1 MSVLELARP
10 ELLAL
15 KPYSSARL
23 EAGRA
28 QVMLNANESPEPAF
42 EGDELALNRYP
53 DPQPAALLEQLAR
66 AFGVAPA
73 QIYVGRGSDEAIDL
87 LTRAFCRA
95 GQDAVLISPPTFG
108 MYAVAAGVQG
118 AAVVSVPLDAG
129 RDFALD
135 ADAVIAAARANPV
148 KLVYVCSPNNPTGG
162 AVPRAVILRIVEA
175 LAGRCL
181 VVVDEAYGE
190 YADQPSLADAL
201 GSHPNLVVLRTL
213 SKAFGLAGARVGV
226 LLAAPE
232 IIGLMR
238 RIMAPYPLP
247 TPSVAAALR
256 AFAPDATAARVARIA
271 RTRAERAR
279 IAAAL
284 AALPGVRRVWPSD
297 ANFLVFRVDGAGAV
311 WRRLADAGVLIR
323 DVSHYLGLSD
333 VLRVSIGLPEE
344 NDRFL
349 AALADA
355 LRAAA

>member
-1 MSVLELARP
+1 MSVLDLARP

-42 EGDELALNRYP
+42 AGDELALNRYP
-53 DPQPAALLEQLAR
+53 DPQPAALLEKLAV
-66 AFGVAPA
+66 AFGVRPTQVYA
-73 QIYVGRGSDEAIDL
+73 GRGSDEAIDL

-95 GQDAVLISPPTFG
+95 GQDAVLVSPPTFG

-118 AAVVSVPLDAG
+118 AAVVSVPLAAS

-135 ADAVIAAARANPV
+135 SAAVIAAAQASPV
-148 KLVYVCSPNNPTGG
+148 KLVYVCTPNNPTGR
-162 AVPRAVILRIVEA
+162 AVPRAEVLGLVKA

-190 YADQPSLADAL
+190 YADEPSLADAL
-201 GSHPNLVVLRTL
+201 GSHPNLAVLRTL
-213 SKAFGLAGARVGV
+213 SKAYGLAGARIGV

-247 TPSVAAALR
+247 TPSVDAALR
-256 AFAPDATAARVARIA
+256 AFSPEATTTRVARIA
-271 RTRAERAR
+271 RTRAERGR
-279 IAAAL
+279 IATAL

-297 ANFLVFRVDGAGAV
+297 ANFVVFRVDGASTV

-323 DVSHYLGLSD
+323 DVSHYLGLAD

>member
-1 MSVLELARP
+1 MSVLDLARP

-15 KPYSSARL
+15 QPYSSARL

-28 QVMLNANESPEPAF
+28 PVMLNANESPEPAF
-42 EGDELALNRYP
+42 VGDDLALNRYP
-53 DPQPAALLEQLAR
+53 DPQPAALLQRLAD
-66 AFGVAPA
+66 AFGVAPS
-73 QIYVGRGSDEAIDL
+73 QVYVGRGSDEAIDL

-95 GQDAVLISPPTFG
+95 GQDAVLVSPPTFG
-108 MYAVAAGVQG
+108 MYAVAAGIQN
-118 AAVVSVPLDAG
+118 AAVVAVPLDAS

-135 ADAVIAAARANPV
+135 SAAVIAAARANPV
-148 KLVYVCSPNNPTGG
+148 KLVYVCTPNNPTGG
-162 AVPRAVILRIVEA
+162 VAPRAEVLRIVEA

-201 GSHPNLVVLRTL
+201 GSHPNLAVLRTL
-213 SKAFGLAGARVGV
+213 SKAYGLAGARIGV

-232 IIGLMR
+232 IIGLLR

-256 AFAPDATAARVARIA
+256 AFSPEASAARAARIA
-271 RTRAERAR
+271 RTRRERER
-279 IAAAL
+279 VAAAL
-284 AALPGVRRVWPSD
+284 AALPGVRRVWPSQ
-297 ANFLVFRVDGAGAV
+297 ANFLVFRVAGASAV
-311 WRRLADAGVLIR
+311 WHHLADSGVLIR
-323 DVSHYLGLSD
+323 DVSHYLGLAD
-333 VLRVSIGLPEE
+333 ALRVSIGLPEE

>member
-1 MSVLELARP
+1 MSVLDLARP

-23 EAGRA
+23 EAGQA
-28 QVMLNANESPEPAF
+28 QVMLNANESPEPAYA
-42 EGDELALNRYP
+42 DDALSLNRYP
-53 DPQPAALLEQLAR
+53 DPQPAALIERLAG
-66 AFGVAPA
+66 AFGVTPA
-73 QIYVGRGSDEAIDL
+73 QVYAGRGSDEAIDL

-95 GQDAVLISPPTFG
+95 GQDAALVCPPTFG

-118 AAVVSVPLDAG
+118 ASVITVPLDAR

-135 ADAVIAAARANPV
+135 AEAVIAAAKANPV
-148 KLVYVCSPNNPTGG
+148 KLAYLCSPNNPTGG
-162 AVPRAVILRIVEA
+162 AVPRDQILRIVEA

-190 YADQPSLADAL
+190 YADAPTLADAL
-201 GSHPNLVVLRTL
+201 GDHPNLAVLRTL
-213 SKAFGLAGARVGV
+213 SKAYGLAGARIGV

-247 TPSVAAALR
+247 TPSVDAALR
-256 AFAPDATAARVARIA
+256 AFSPEASAARVARIE
-271 RTRAERAR
+271 RTRAERDR

-284 AALPGVRRVWPSD
+284 AALPGVRRVWPSQ
-297 ANFLVFRVDGAGAV
+297 ANFLVFRVDGASAV

-323 DVSHYLGLSD
+323 DVSHYLGLAD

-349 AALADA
+349 AALAEA

>member
-1 MSVLELARP
+1 MSVLDLARP

-23 EAGRA
+23 EAGQA

-53 DPQPAALLEQLAR
+53 DPQPAALLEKLAI
-66 AFGVAPA
+66 AYGVTPA
-73 QIYVGRGSDEAIDL
+73 QVYVGRGSDEAIDL

-118 AAVVSVPLDAG
+118 AAVVSVPLDAS
-129 RDFALD
+129 RDFALESE
-135 ADAVIAAARANPV
+135 AVIAAARTNPV
-148 KLVYVCSPNNPTGG
+148 KLVYVCTPNNPTGG
-162 AVPRAVILRIVEA
+162 AVPRAEVLRLVEA

-190 YADQPSLADAL
+190 YAEEPSLADAL
-201 GSHPNLVVLRTL
+201 GNHPNLAVLRTL
-213 SKAFGLAGARVGV
+213 SKAYGLAGARIGV

-247 TPSVAAALR
+247 TPSVDAALR
-256 AFAPDATAARVARIA
+256 AFSTQASAARIA
-271 RTRAERAR
+271 RIVRTRAERDR

-297 ANFLVFRVDGAGAV
+297 ANFVVFRVDGASAV